1 MRPLSFRSDELRSL
15 LLRSKIATLDELKQ
29 ALGTAV
35 DVTVFRKLKPLDY
48 LTSYSHRGRYYTLRE
63 IARFDDKGLW
73 SQSDVWFS
81 RFGTLLATAE
91 AFVNRSPRGY
101 FADELARA
109 LHVEV
114 QDALHQ
120 LAQQRRVTRQIVS
133 GLYLYTASDR
143 AIQRG
148 QLLTRRNVEAIP
160 TVADASVLE
169 VSEEELKASILLF
182 YSLLDEQQRRLYAG
196 LESLK
201 LGRGGDRQPGR
212 LPRTR
217 SSHRGPRTTTAV
229 GPGRG
234 SGSCAQ
240 DRRRAQTRGKKTP
253 EIIDAI
259 EILLEHDTAG
269 DPITGLKW
277 TRKTTEKIAEVLQ
290 QIDIPVSANTVAR
303 LLYQMDFSLRV
314 NRKQIATNSSPYR
327 DQQFQHISSLRTRFQ
342 RQGLP
347 IISVDSKKRE
357 LIGNFKNSGAK
368 WDRSPVLVN
377 DHDFRSDA
385 SGVGI
390 SYGIY
395 DPPHNR
401 GTVCV
406 GISHDTPA
414 FAAHSIATWWKREGS
429 RRHGRAP
436 KLLVLADSGG
446 SNSCSSW
453 AWKTEIQAQLC
464 NPFGITVTIAH
475 YPTGASKWNPIEHR
489 LFSEISKNWAA
500 EPLVSYEKM
509 LSFIR
514 NTSTKTGLVVTAY
527 LDRTEYPT
535 GLKPDRTLISSLASQ
550 TRQDYLPQWNYTI
563 APNL

>member
-1 MRPLSFRSDELRSL
+1 M
-15 LLRSKIATLDELKQ
+15 
-29 ALGTAV
+29 
-35 DVTVFRKLKPLDY
+35 
-48 LTSYSHRGRYYTLRE
+48 
-63 IARFDDKGLW
+63 
-73 SQSDVWFS
+73 
-81 RFGTLLATAE
+81 
-91 AFVNRSPRGY
+91 
-101 FADELARA
+101 
-109 LHVEV
+109 
-114 QDALHQ
+114 
-120 LAQQRRVTRQIVS
+120 
-133 GLYLYTASDR
+133 
-143 AIQRG
+143 
-148 QLLTRRNVEAIP
+148 
-160 TVADASVLE
+160 
-169 VSEEELKASILLF
+169 
-182 YSLLDEQQRRLYAG
+182 
-196 LESLK
+196 
-201 LGRGGDRQPGR
+201 
-212 LPRTR
+212 
-217 SSHRGPRTTTAV
+217 
-229 GPGRG
+229 
-234 SGSCAQ
+234 
-240 DRRRAQTRGKKTP
+240 
-253 EIIDAI
+253 
-259 EILLEHDTAG
+259 
-269 DPITGLKW
+269 KW

-357 LIGNFKNSGAK
+357 LIGNFKNAGAK
-368 WDRSPVLVN
+368 WDRSSVLVN

-395 DPPHNR
+395 DPPNNR

-429 RRHGRAP
+429 RRYGRAP
-436 KLLVLADSGG
+436 KLLILADSGG

-500 EPLVSYEKM
+500 EPLVSYEQDAQLHSHYQHQNRLGCDR
-509 LSFIR
+509 LSGPKQSIQPAS
-514 NTSTKTGLVVTAY
+514 NPTA
-527 LDRTEYPT
+527 R
-535 GLKPDRTLISSLASQ
+535 LISSL
-550 TRQDYLPQWNYTI
+550 RLKPGKVLPRWNYTI